1 MTHAAPS
8 QKSCSEY
15 YKVLSL
21 VLCYL
26 IFLFVV
32 YFSLF
37 KMSNIA
43 TYVEDDI
50 PSGNYMLKINNRNTR
65 TRCEICSK
73 LTIKIMASFWCL
85 CFLWTYFTP
94 SSSVS
99 IVNFETVNAGWEDVI
114 SSWLTSIEGTLMQI
128 WKSTNIFV
136 LT

>member
-73 LTIKIMASFWCL
+73 LTIKIMVSFWYL
-85 CFLWTYFTP
+85 YW
-94 SSSVS
+94 
-99 IVNFETVNAGWEDVI
+99 
-114 SSWLTSIEGTLMQI
+114 
-128 WKSTNIFV
+128 
-136 LT
+136 

>member
-1 MTHAAPS
+1 MTPTAPS

-26 IFLFVV
+26 IFLFAV

-43 TYVEDDI
+43 TYVDDDI

-65 TRCEICSK
+65 TRCEYVQS
-73 LTIKIMASFWCL
+73 
-85 CFLWTYFTP
+85 
-94 SSSVS
+94 
-99 IVNFETVNAGWEDVI
+99 
-114 SSWLTSIEGTLMQI
+114 
-128 WKSTNIFV
+128 
-136 LT
+136 